1 MHALLHLLIF
11 WALAFASL
19 FLALVL
25 LNIYSQ
31 VIDSDLTLRN
41 VRQESVIAG
50 FASLIEAVSFWL
62 VVTYAPGA
70 SRALIIPALIVAFL
84 YKVAHLEDW
93 SRSDIFLLLSFQV
106 VIAGCGGMLYF
117 RHIQP
122 AIMILAIFAGF
133 LVIYGYIVKSLGD

>member
-31 VIDSDLTLRN
+31 VINSDLELRN
-41 VRQESVIAG
+41 VRQESIIAG
-50 FASLIEAVSFWL
+50 LASLIEAVSVWL
-62 VVTYAPGA
+62 VATYAPGA
-70 SRALIIPALIVAFL
+70 VRALIIPALIVAFI
-84 YKVAHLEDW
+84 YKVAHLENW
-93 SRSDIFLLLSFQV
+93 GRFEIFLLLAFQA
-106 VIAGCGGMLYF
+106 VIAACGAMLYF

-122 AIMILAIFAGF
+122 AFMIVGIFTVF
-133 LVIYGYIVKSLGD
+133 LVIYGFVIKSLGD